1 MIEVAIVVVVTVD
14 DTAVDAVVVTVDDTA
29 VVTVDDTVAVTV
41 DNTADRSVLKRL
53 LQMVLPSIF
62 IVHDTSSV

>member
-14 DTAVDAVVVTVDDTA
+14 DTAVDAVVVTVDDTV
-29 VVTVDDTVAVTV
+29 VVTAVVTV

-53 LQMVLPSIF
+53 LQMGLPMVLHRS
-62 IVHDTSSV
+62 